1 MAVQV
6 SDKARPWVVGSVML
20 GMFIVASE
28 TTIVAT
34 AMPSIVSQLGG
45 FSHYSWLFAAFLL
58 PQTTT
63 TVIWGKLSDQFGR
76 RPTITAGY
84 IIFLTATL
92 LCGFAWSMPS
102 LIAFRLLQG
111 IGAGAI
117 QPINMTIVADLYT
130 LEQRAKVQGYISGT
144 WAVAG
149 ILGPLLGG
157 AIVKFLPWAWVF
169 WLNLPIGLV
178 ALAGMRIFAAEHAQ
192 SRAMRID
199 YTGAG
204 LFAVTVLALLCVI
217 SEPDM
222 GNIGMAVCAAVTVV
236 GAAVTLWWER
246 RVPEPIISI
255 KLWTRRL
262 IATCNMS
269 AVLFGMIL
277 LGVTTMLP
285 IYVQGVLGGS
295 PVVAGAAL
303 IMLAGGT
310 PTAIIIARP
319 IFNRIGLAETMRLG
333 AFCLCL
339 GMGGMLTL
347 SADSSIWLC
356 CFYMLIMGFGMGW
369 GLFIGVV
376 MTQEAV
382 ELPLRGSAVAA
393 NVFCRSLGSAIGASA
408 LGAIL
413 NYGLAHD
420 ARPADEARLRD
431 MLNHAA
437 GLASVAGSAGLR
449 DVLYNAVHMTFWG
462 VEVFAVAS
470 LIVAF
475 LVPNNEVVAKGSHR
489 GRSQPTAAGD

>member
-149 ILGPLLGG
+149 ILGPLL
-157 AIVKFLPWAWVF
+157 
-169 WLNLPIGLV
+169 
-178 ALAGMRIFAAEHAQ
+178 EHAQ